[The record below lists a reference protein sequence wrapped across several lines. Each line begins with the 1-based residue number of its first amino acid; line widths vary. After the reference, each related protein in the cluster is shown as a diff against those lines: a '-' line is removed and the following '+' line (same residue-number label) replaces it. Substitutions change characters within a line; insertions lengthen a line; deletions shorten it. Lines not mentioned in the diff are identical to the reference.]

1 MDGKKKTQNTHLRS
15 HKLGTNIKKELL
27 RFIAEDIQNG
37 DITSVLLPKNKITA
51 KIISK
56 ENGILAGVKFAGDVF
71 RLKGCNVKI
80 IKKDGTKLKPNQ
92 IILQV
97 SGNARTVLSCERT
110 ALNLLSRMSGI
121 ATHTNLLVSKIRK
134 INRKTKLYSTRKT
147 APGLRFFD
155 KEAVM
160 IGGGH
165 KHRMSLNE
173 MVMIKDN
180 HLMVSNS
187 MEDIIKN
194 ARKRHKNVEVEA
206 ENQRDAV
213 FAANSGATIVMLDNF
228 SPAQIKKTITVLQKK
243 KLRHR
248 VKLEASGR
256 INSKNITAF
265 AKTGVD
271 MISVGSITN
280 SVNGL
285 DLSLEVI
292 V

>member
-1 MDGKKKTQNTHLRS
+1 
-15 HKLGTNIKKELL
+15 LGTNIKKELL
-27 RFIAEDIQNG
+27 RFISEDIQSG
-37 DITSVLLPKNKITA
+37 DVTSVLLPKNKIKA
-51 KIISK
+51 KIISR
-56 ENGILAGVKFAGDVF
+56 ENGILAGVKFAGDIF

-80 IKKDGTKLKPNQ
+80 IKKDGAKVKPNQ

-97 SGNARTVLSCERT
+97 FGNARTILSCERT
-110 ALNLLSRMSGI
+110 ALNLISRMSGI

-134 INRKTKLYSTRKT
+134 INKKTKLYSTRKT

-155 KEAVM
+155 KEAVE

-180 HLMVSNS
+180 HLLVSNS
-187 MEDIIKN
+187 MKDIIKN
-194 ARKRHKNVEVEA
+194 ARKRHKNVEVEV
-206 ENQRDAV
+206 ESQRDAIL
-213 FAANSGATIVMLDNF
+213 AASSGATIIMLDNF
-228 SPAQIKKTITVLQKK
+228 SPEQIKKTITALQKK
-243 KLRHR
+243 KLRNK
-248 VKLEASGR
+248 VKLEASGG
-256 INSKNITAF
+256 INSKNIGAF

-280 SVNGL
+280 SVKGL
-285 DLSLEVI
+285 DLTLEVI

>member
-1 MDGKKKTQNTHLRS
+1 M
-15 HKLGTNIKKELL
+15 GTNIKKELL
-27 RFIAEDIQNG
+27 RFISEDIQGG
-37 DITSVLLPKNKITA
+37 DITSVLLPKKKIKA
-51 KIISK
+51 KIISRQ
-56 ENGILAGVKFAGDVF
+56 EGVLAGVKFAGDIF

-121 ATHTNLLVSKIRK
+121 ATQTNFLVSKIRK

-165 KHRMSLNE
+165 KHRMSLND

-180 HLMVSNS
+180 HLLVSNS
-187 MEDIIKN
+187 MEDIIKK
-194 ARKRHKNVEVEA
+194 ARKQHKHVEVEV

-213 FAANSGATIVMLDNF
+213 LAANSGATIVMLDNF
-228 SPAQIKKTITVLQKK
+228 SPEQIKKTITALQKK
-243 KLRHR
+243 KLRNK
-248 VKLEASGR
+248 VKLEASGG
-256 INSKNITAF
+256 INSKNIAAY

-271 MISVGSITN
+271 MISIGSITN
-280 SVNGL
+280 SVKGL
-285 DLSLEVI
+285 DLSLEVR

>member
-1 MDGKKKTQNTHLRS
+1 M
-15 HKLGTNIKKELL
+15 GTNIKKELL
-27 RFIAEDIQNG
+27 RFISEDIQSG
-37 DITSVLLPKNKITA
+37 DITSVLLPKNKIKA
-51 KIISK
+51 KIISR
-56 ENGILAGVKFAGDVF
+56 ENGILAGVKFAGNIF
-71 RLKGCNVKI
+71 RLKGCSVKI
-80 IKKDGTKLKPNQ
+80 IKKDGAKVKPNQ

-97 SGNARTVLSCERT
+97 SGNARTILSCERT

-180 HLMVSNS
+180 HLFVSNS

-194 ARKRHKNVEVEA
+194 ARKRHKNVEVEV

-213 FAANSGATIVMLDNF
+213 TAAGNGATIIMLDNF
-228 SPAQIKKTITVLQKK
+228 SPEQIKKTITALQKK
-243 KLRHR
+243 KLRNK
-248 VKLEASGR
+248 VKLEASGG
-256 INSKNITAF
+256 INSKNIGAF

-280 SVNGL
+280 SVKGL

-292 V
+292 A